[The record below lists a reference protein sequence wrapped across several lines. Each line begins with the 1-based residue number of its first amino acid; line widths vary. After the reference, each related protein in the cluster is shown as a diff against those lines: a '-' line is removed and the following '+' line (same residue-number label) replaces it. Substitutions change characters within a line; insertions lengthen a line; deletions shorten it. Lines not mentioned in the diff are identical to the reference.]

1 MRISNISHIITATLR
16 LCLLAMATFG
26 PLSTATALAQDLPAP
41 RVKPVPEGNSKLLSQ
56 NDASN
61 FRLGMRAADQ
71 NGWSDV
77 ADYRGKISDP
87 IARDILS
94 WHLATRT
101 DDLSLGE
108 ITGLMSRHPDWP
120 RMVTIRARAE
130 RMLFEEPMSPQR
142 TLQWFQSLPLE
153 FQEPASGEGRA
164 ALARAYFG
172 IGDEA
177 QGMFW
182 LGKAWRDSKLTRD
195 RQKDLFAQYGRK
207 LTREDHAAR
216 ADHLIWLGA
225 RYYSSAEALLPYMNT
240 SDRKLADAR
249 IRVGAN
255 RSGMDRAIDALSPAQ
270 AKDTG
275 LLFERARWRRKRKT
289 KDYAMPVYLE
299 ITAPASTDEGK
310 DRLWTERKI
319 MAYWLISENRFAEA
333 YQMIT
338 PHGLE
343 SGLAFAEAEFLAGW
357 LSLQKLNQ
365 PQRAKGHFDK
375 LRGGVSTPVSV
386 GRAAYWQGR
395 ADSSLGLPSGQARYA
410 EAASHPNTYYG
421 QLAIQAMST
430 GRASLS
436 LPPEPAAEH
445 LRAQFE
451 AKPIVRALRMI
462 GETGNELT
470 FRQFSYQ
477 MDGDVT
483 LSGELTL
490 LADLAKD
497 YHFFSPSVRAGKQ
510 GGRVNALMTESSY
523 PIPDV
528 MKRLGPGHDL
538 PFVLAIARQESEF
551 ATGAISHAR
560 AYGMM
565 QMIDGTAR
573 DTARRHRVPYSQSR
587 LITDQDYSAMLGALH
602 LRDLIERYN
611 GNYIMVAAAYN
622 AGPSRVSQW
631 IETYGDPRSGQ
642 IDPVDWIESLPFSE
656 TRNYIQRVMENQQ
669 VYRARLN
676 NNQSELTLR
685 QDLAR
690 SF

>member
-1 MRISNISHIITATLR
+1 
-16 LCLLAMATFG
+16 MAVFG
-26 PLSTATALAQDLPAP
+26 PINATALAQSIPVP
-41 RVKPVPEGNSKLLSQ
+41 RVKPVPEGNSQILSQ
-56 NDASN
+56 TDAQN
-61 FRLGMRAADQ
+61 FRMGMRAADQ
-71 NGWSDV
+71 NGWDDV
-77 ADYRGKISDP
+77 ARYRGRIKDP
-87 IARDILS
+87 IARDVLI
-94 WHLATRT
+94 WRLAVRT
-101 DDLSLGE
+101 NEVSLAE

-120 RMVTIRARAE
+120 RMITIRARAE
-130 RMLFEEPMSPQR
+130 RMLFEDPMSPQR
-142 TLQWFQSLPLE
+142 TLQWFQSLPAE
-153 FQEPASGEGRA
+153 FQDPASGEGRA

-172 IGDEA
+172 VGDERN
-177 QGMFW
+177 GLIW
-182 LGKAWRDSKLTRD
+182 LRKAWRDSRLTRD
-195 RQKDLFAQYGRK
+195 RQKELFAQYGGK
-207 LTREDHAAR
+207 LTRDDHAAR
-216 ADHLIWLGA
+216 ADHLIWLGS
-225 RYYSSAEALLPYMNT
+225 RYYSSAEALLPFMNT

-270 AKDTG
+270 ARDTG

-289 KDYAMPVYLE
+289 KDYALPVYLE
-299 ITAPASTDEGK
+299 ISAPASTDQGK

-338 PHGLE
+338 PHGLKE
-343 SGLAFAEAEFLAGW
+343 GLAFAEAEFLAGW
-357 LSLQKLNQ
+357 LSLRKLNQ
-365 PQRAKGHFDK
+365 PQRAKMHFDR

-395 ADSSLGLPSGQARYA
+395 AESALGLPAAQARYA
-410 EAASHPNTYYG
+410 EAASHPNTFYG
-421 QLAIQAMST
+421 QLAIQASGT
-430 GRASLS
+430 GRSTLS
-436 LPPEPAAEH
+436 LPPEPGADH
-445 LRAQFE
+445 MRAQFE

-462 GETGNELT
+462 GETGNELV

-477 MDGDVT
+477 LDGDVSQ
-483 LSGELTL
+483 SGELTL

-497 YHFFSPSVRAGKQ
+497 YHFYSPSVRAGKQ
-510 GGRVNALMTESSY
+510 GGRVDALMTESSY

-528 MKRLGPGHDL
+528 MRRLGPGYDL

-551 ATGAISHAR
+551 ATTAISHAR

-565 QMIDGTAR
+565 QMIDSTANA
-573 DTARRHRVPYSQSR
+573 TARRHRVPYSQSR

-602 LRDLIERYN
+602 LKDLLEKYN

-622 AGPSRVSQW
+622 AGPTRVSQW
-631 IETYGDPRSGQ
+631 VEKYGDPRSGS
-642 IDPVDWIESLPFSE
+642 IDPVDWVESLPFSE

-676 NNQSELTLR
+676 NNQSVLTLR